1 VQVDPL
7 KPELTSPRTERL
19 KLKCDALL
27 TTFAFEFNLRRYI
40 MTDTYK
46 NTNILEACS
55 VEKRLETLTELS
67 ESLEVGRCRL
77 TLSNPR

>member
-1 VQVDPL
+1 
-7 KPELTSPRTERL
+7 
-19 KLKCDALL
+19 
-27 TTFAFEFNLRRYI
+27 